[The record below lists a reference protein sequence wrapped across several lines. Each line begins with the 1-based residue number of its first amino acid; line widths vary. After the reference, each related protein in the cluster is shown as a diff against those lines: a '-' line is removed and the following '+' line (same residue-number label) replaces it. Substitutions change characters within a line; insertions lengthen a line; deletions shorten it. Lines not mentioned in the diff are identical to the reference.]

1 VAIILAAV
9 FWGWLWGPVGLLL
22 STPLTVCLVVL
33 GHYVPRFRV
42 FATLLGEKVDI
53 APSLLFYQRLLTKD
67 HLRATEIFDSCIKGD
82 SAMTAIDSV
91 LVPTLRRVRKDL
103 EAERLMPEQA
113 AEVLHSIETVVAN
126 ATWLS
131 KDDPSNNVAR
141 DDQMLAKP
149 NVLAIPAHLSSE
161 ELLLSAFAK
170 ANPLLAVKVGSNN
183 AMPGQFADHAVREN
197 PEAIVIYVLPQGGFT
212 QANYLCRTVRE
223 AGYKGTI
230 IICCSG
236 KFRNFDRLFVKFR
249 KAGAN
254 FMTTSLTQTAHKLSG
269 LKMAVRDSKN
279 ELAPQLH

>member
-1 VAIILAAV
+1 MKASD
-9 FWGWLWGPVGLLL
+9 WQ
-22 STPLTVCLVVL
+22 S
-33 GHYVPRFRV
+33 
-42 FATLLGEKVDI
+42 
-53 APSLLFYQRLLTKD
+53 S
-67 HLRATEIFDSCIKGD
+67 SCIKGD
-82 SAMTAIDSV
+82 GAMTAIDSV
-91 LVPTLRRVRKDL
+91 LVSTLRRVRNDL

-113 AEVLHSIETVVAN
+113 AEISQSIETVVAN

-131 KDDPSNNVAR
+131 KDDTSNNAAS
-141 DDQMLAKP
+141 DDQTLAKP
-149 NVLAIPAHLSSE
+149 NVLAIPAHLPSE

-170 ANPLLAVKVGSNN
+170 ANPLLAVNVGSNN

-223 AGYKGTI
+223 AGYNGTI

-254 FMTTSLTQTAHKLSG
+254 FMTTSLRQTAHKLSG
-269 LKMAVRDSKN
+269 LKMAERDFKN
-279 ELAPQLH
+279 VLAPQLH